1 MRLFCLKGCSRE
13 AALGSGTICDGTRG
27 SRITITIADRHGAQI
42 QSIYVIH
49 VFHRQLRGAASGRA
63 DGLSGSVRKSGAAHR
78 ERLIGDLRARCVVT
92 KDVVLVAAVA
102 DTGNSYLASRRRITR
117 TVTRPEIAQT
127 IAPNASANGVPN
139 QCASDPASRLPSG
152 IIAPKTSDH
161 TPMTRPRI
169 SSGTIVCSTVFEVEK
184 NRSMPN
190 PATKRNASAT

>member
-78 ERLIGDLRARCVVT
+78 ERIIGDLRARCVVT

-102 DTGNSYLASRRRITR
+102 DTGNSYLASRRRITSR
-117 TVTRPEIAQT
+117 MTGAQINCFCYLRNDFSRPGGIR
-127 IAPNASANGVPN
+127 
-139 QCASDPASRLPSG
+139 DSRMPSG
-152 IIAPKTSDH
+152 QQELRGGILFLINARVANAK
-161 TPMTRPRI
+161 
-169 SSGTIVCSTVFEVEK
+169 K
-184 NRSMPN
+184 NDVVR
-190 PATKRNASAT
+190 